1 MSHASTYFG
10 HRAGKTF
17 AFICTSHEKGLTVI
31 DQMRTAIRQC
41 YGWSLPY
48 GISVN
53 PEQDFDKDHKM
64 ADHRL
69 SRRLNMLA
77 RDLTIYG
84 TMIRSQFLADI
95 QDGMKDTFAARYR

>member
-1 MSHASTYFG
+1 M
-10 HRAGKTF
+10 
-17 AFICTSHEKGLTVI
+17 
-31 DQMRTAIRQC
+31 
-41 YGWSLPY
+41 
-48 GISVN
+48 N

-84 TMIRSQFLADI
+84 TMIRSQSLADI